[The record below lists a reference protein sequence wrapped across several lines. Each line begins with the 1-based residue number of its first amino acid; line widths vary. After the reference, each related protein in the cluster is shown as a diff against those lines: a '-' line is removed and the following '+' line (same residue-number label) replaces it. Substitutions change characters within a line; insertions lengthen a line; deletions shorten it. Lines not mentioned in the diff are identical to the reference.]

1 MINKQGD
8 DSCGYIKRN
17 VATMEA
23 CHQMSTREW
32 PFQGPM
38 GKATLAIIRQVG
50 CNDVHLP
57 INGGKTLRL
66 AGKTRVDESPQDST
80 TFAYHATARA
90 YRRQARRVSSSRLA
104 WLRRTRHRALSP
116 IAPFIAALEIAPF
129 RPDGH
134 SCGSETSVM
143 LTRFS

>member
-66 AGKTRVDESPQDST
+66 AGKTRVDESPQDS
-80 TFAYHATARA
+80 HHIC
-90 YRRQARRVSSSRLA
+90 LP
-104 WLRRTRHRALSP
+104 RHRPGISATS
-116 IAPFIAALEIAPF
+116 AACLE
-129 RPDGH
+129 
-134 SCGSETSVM
+134 
-143 LTRFS
+143 